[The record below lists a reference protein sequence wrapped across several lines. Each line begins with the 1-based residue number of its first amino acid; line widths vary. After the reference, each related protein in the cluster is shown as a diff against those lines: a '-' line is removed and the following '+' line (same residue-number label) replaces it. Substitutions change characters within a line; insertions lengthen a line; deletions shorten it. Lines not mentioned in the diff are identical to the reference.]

1 MKTSDLQVFQLID
14 SNFLVIMVALVILAV
29 GYGFYRRMKLSEKER

>member
-1 MKTSDLQVFQLID
+1 MKTSDLQVFQPID
-14 SNFLVIMVALVILAV
+14 SSVFVILIAVVILAV